1 MTTHQPSSAGNMVGI
16 LVGLAI
22 LFTSTVYPV
31 TEIYCFCFKD
41 VCQVLIFRSLGLQK
55 RIKVSVT
62 ELDINVILLCLAG
75 VPTLLDNKQTIT
87 D

>member
-1 MTTHQPSSAGNMVGI
+1 MITYHPRVLVLVGI

-41 VCQVLIFRSLGLQK
+41 VCQVLIFKFLRKKLK
-55 RIKVSVT
+55 MSVT